1 MRSTVRCGP
10 GLPVPGSGRLRR
22 RICGHGG
29 LMGMWLSPGSG
40 PRALAAVI
48 SRQSRY
54 RLARI
59 ARPIGSPSVRAR
71 RCSAVPRQARPALP
85 TRLQCKRKMARRAR
99 FPSVS
104 RSYRIPMVMG
114 RRGSPMSDTPRF
126 AMPLLDAA
134 QAQKHVSVNE
144 ALMRADLLA
153 AGSVERRN
161 YGMPPEQP
169 GDGDVYIVANGASG
183 AWAGKDGALALA
195 LNGGWEYVAPWEGAE
210 FWVAAEGLRVTWRGG
225 EWVEGW
231 AAGTASG
238 AATIGR
244 VVTLDQSL
252 SGVAVTTVP
261 IIPDKAVVIG
271 VTGRVLEA
279 ITGAASWSLGVAG
292 GEDRYGSGYG
302 TGAGSFAHGIT
313 GQPQAYY
320 GDTSLVLT
328 AAGGGFSGGVVRLA
342 VHFTEILPPDPL

>member
-134 QAQKHVSVNE
+134 QAQKHVTVNE

-153 AGSVERRN
+153 ARRVA
-161 YGMPPEQP
+161 YRGAVPPEGP
-169 GDGDVYIVANGASG
+169 GDGEVCIVAEGASG
-183 AWAGKDGALALA
+183 AWAGHENALRS
-195 LNGGWEYVAPWEGAE
+195 EER
-210 FWVAAEGLRVTWRGG
+210 RVGKETR
-225 EWVEGW
+225 
-231 AAGTASG
+231 AG
-238 AATIGR
+238 
-244 VVTLDQSL
+244 
-252 SGVAVTTVP
+252 
-261 IIPDKAVVIG
+261 
-271 VTGRVLEA
+271 
-279 ITGAASWSLGVAG
+279 
-292 GEDRYGSGYG
+292 
-302 TGAGSFAHGIT
+302 
-313 GQPQAYY
+313 
-320 GDTSLVLT
+320 
-328 AAGGGFSGGVVRLA
+328 
-342 VHFTEILPPDPL
+342 